1 MVVMVMEKVSESLR
15 GELTRYMLE
24 LKAGVFIG
32 QLNAKVTEL
41 LWEKVSD
48 EINEGNAILVR
59 SDNSEQGYSIQM
71 VGESKRKVEDFEG
84 ISLIKIYSNNI
95 SECDII

>member
-24 LKAGVFIG
+24 LKAGVFVG

-41 LWEKVSD
+41 LWKKVSD
-48 EINEGNAILVR
+48 EIKEGNAILVR
-59 SDNSEQGYSIQM
+59 SDNSEQGYSIKV
-71 VGESKRKVEDFEG
+71 VGESKRSIEDYDG
-84 ISLIKIYSNNI
+84 ISLIKTYSN
-95 SECDII
+95 SFS